1 MLGQIK
7 RFLVTLI
14 VLQTHQQLFLFYIYT
29 IVLQNNY
36 YSLLS
41 FKEEMNQLDIN
52 VSSELNNFFLLSET
66 ASDSILL

>member
-29 IVLQNNY
+29 IVPQNNY